1 MKKERAS
8 HVAGKFF
15 VRLPQL
21 SDRRNAV
28 DMTFL
33 WVLLFTAFSGL
44 VAYVKVN
51 YIYWYL
57 LGISQFKTNFL
68 WGNLWHLKSYHHTE
82 IIQKLYDTYKT
93 TQVIAGTYIFA
104 KPVAVVL
111 NLNVM
116 QCMLFEDRE
125 KFQHQTKWTDIPD
138 QLSKILTARLL
149 QAAKGSSHLAGAIEV
164 KLRASRNFCI
174 NIKEIVNHFT
184 LDLLGLALLS
194 VDYKSLTQSDS
205 DFYQIFM
212 EHIQKKPFSVK
223 WQIFRNVYR
232 RPFTNDFNDII
243 NLLIPRL
250 ISIIERRQNLSLKPE
265 DFLSILLNERNGG
278 FSSRPTKD
286 IAKQVIHLLTSSFQ
300 ASVSII
306 NCALYELA
314 KNKQKQILLSQE
326 IRKVMR
332 CNNYQ
337 LSPDVLEELIYLKL
351 VIKETQRL
359 YPPLTFLQLEAL
371 ADYAIPKTIITLD
384 KGNIIYIPVQAVLH
398 DPEIYAHS
406 EQFQPERFF
415 SWFQQGKHSL
425 SFLCDE
431 NDPHNGIVSSSVQ
444 AIVSIALI
452 DLLTKYEFS
461 LCDKS
466 PKKIEFS
473 KYNFIKFPTNDIY
486 LNVKAL

>member
-1 MKKERAS
+1 
-8 HVAGKFF
+8 
-15 VRLPQL
+15 
-21 SDRRNAV
+21 
-28 DMTFL
+28 MTFL
-33 WVLLFTAFSGL
+33 WVLLFTALSGL
-44 VAYVKVN
+44 LAYVKVN

-68 WGNLWHLKSYHHTE
+68 WGNLWHLKSFHHTG

-111 NLNVM
+111 NFNVM
-116 QCMLFEDRE
+116 RLMLFEDRE

-138 QLSKILTARLL
+138 QLSKMLTTRLL
-149 QAAKGSSHLAGAIEV
+149 KAAKGSSHLAAALEV
-164 KLRASRNFCI
+164 KLRTSRNVRV

-184 LDLLGLALLS
+184 LNLLGLALLS

-205 DFYQIFM
+205 DFYHKFM

-223 WQIFRNVYR
+223 WEIFRKIYR
-232 RPFTNDFNDII
+232 RPFNNDFNDMI
-243 NLLIPRL
+243 NLLLPRL
-250 ISIIERRQNLSLKPE
+250 ISIIERRQNLNLKPE
-265 DFLSILLNERNGG
+265 DFLTILLNESEG
-278 FSSRPTKD
+278 FSSQPTENV
-286 IAKQVIHLLTSSFQ
+286 AKQVIQLFISSFQ
-300 ASVSII
+300 TSVSII

-314 KNKQKQILLSQE
+314 KNKQKQNLLSQE
-326 IRKVMR
+326 IIKVMKST
-332 CNNYQ
+332 NYQ
-337 LSPDVLEELIYLKL
+337 LSPDIIEELIYLQL

-384 KGNIIYIPVQAVLH
+384 KGNLIYIPVQAVLH

-406 EQFQPERFF
+406 EQFQPERFLT
-415 SWFQQGKHSL
+415 WFQQGRNSL
-425 SFLCDE
+425 SFLCDD
-431 NDPHNGIVSSSVQ
+431 NDPHNGIVSGSVQ

-466 PKKIEFS
+466 PKKMEFS

-486 LNVKAL
+486 LNVKEL

>member
-1 MKKERAS
+1 
-8 HVAGKFF
+8 
-15 VRLPQL
+15 
-21 SDRRNAV
+21 
-28 DMTFL
+28 MTFL

-44 VAYVKVN
+44 LAYVKVK

-57 LGISQFKTNFL
+57 LGVSQFKTNFL
-68 WGNLWHLKSYHHTE
+68 WGNLWHLKSFHHTE

-93 TQVIAGTYIFA
+93 TQVIAGTYIFT

-116 QCMLFEDRE
+116 RLMLFEDRE
-125 KFQHQTKWTDIPD
+125 KFHHQTKWTDIPD
-138 QLSKILTARLL
+138 QLSKMLTTRLL
-149 QAAKGSSHLAGAIEV
+149 KEAKESSHLAAALEV
-164 KLRASRNFCI
+164 KLRTSRNVCV

-184 LDLLGLALLS
+184 LNLLGLALLS

-205 DFYQIFM
+205 DFDQKFM

-223 WQIFRNVYR
+223 WQIFRKVYR
-232 RPFTNDFNDII
+232 RPFNNDFNDMISS
-243 NLLIPRL
+243 LIPRL
-250 ISIIERRQNLSLKPE
+250 ISIIERRQNLNLKPE
-265 DFLSILLNERNGG
+265 DFLSILLNESEG

-286 IAKQVIHLLTSSFQ
+286 VAKQVIQLFTSSFQ
-300 ASVSII
+300 TSVSIV

-314 KNKQKQILLSQE
+314 KNKQKQNLLSQE
-326 IRKVMR
+326 IIKVMK
-332 CNNYQ
+332 CTNYQ
-337 LSPDVLEELIYLKL
+337 LSPEVLEELIYLKL

-384 KGNIIYIPVQAVLH
+384 KGNLIYIPTQAVLH
-398 DPEIYAHS
+398 DPDIYAHP

-425 SFLCDE
+425 SFLCD
-431 NDPHNGIVSSSVQ
+431 NDPHNGIVSCSVQ

-466 PKKIEFS
+466 PKKMEFS
-473 KYNFIKFPTNDIY
+473 KYNFIKLPTNDIY
-486 LNVKAL
+486 LNVRKL